1 MEHRDIM
8 GRRNS
13 SDEFFDWIMGVLG
26 GSVIGVLFGFVIA
39 IILIFLIGLWIS

>member
-1 MEHRDIM
+1 M

-13 SDEFFDWIMGVLG
+13 SNEFFDWIMGILG
-26 GSVIGVLFGFVIA
+26 GSIIGYVIGFFLS

>member
-1 MEHRDIM
+1 M

-13 SDEFFDWIMGVLG
+13 SNEFFDWIMGVLG
-26 GSVIGVLFGFVIA
+26 GSAIGAVLGFVIG